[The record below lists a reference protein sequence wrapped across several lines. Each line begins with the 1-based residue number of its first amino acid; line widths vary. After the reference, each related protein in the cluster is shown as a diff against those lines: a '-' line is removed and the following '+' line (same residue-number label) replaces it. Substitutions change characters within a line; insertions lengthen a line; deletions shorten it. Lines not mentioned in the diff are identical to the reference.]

1 MCLFQV
7 ETIGSMDVQEK
18 ANYLLEQVRLVL
30 AKKDFV
36 RTEIIAKKLAVKQ
49 FAEPGAKEDP
59 KWQAIKIKYYSL
71 MIEYHKHYAHYY
83 EIAKAYREV
92 RKDMRHAVFVLS
104 FLFSLFFF
112 LQHLPFFY

>member
-1 MCLFQV
+1 
-7 ETIGSMDVQEK
+7 MDVQEK

-92 RKDMRHAVFVLS
+92 RVLLLCTPLHS
-104 FLFSLFFF
+104 AAIACDGDSITTKGQSTCVVALAFF
-112 LQHLPFFY
+112 